1 MLVIGLTGGTGSG
14 KGCVGKRFLSHG
26 IYTID
31 TDAVSR
37 EVCQKGSACLCE
49 LVGAFGE
56 NILNCDGSLNRK
68 KLAEIAFSDADNH
81 RMLNDITHKHILGR
95 VREWLCERKTQGDFA
110 AIVDAPLLYESSFD
124 QECDIVIAVT
134 APKETR
140 IDRLRQRDGI
150 TDAEIFARMSKQ
162 KDDEF
167 YTKNADYVVINDSSV
182 RSLQKQVD
190 SIYSAILQ
198 RGTK

>member
-1 MLVIGLTGGTGSG
+1 M
-14 KGCVGKRFLSHG
+14 
-26 IYTID
+26 
-31 TDAVSR
+31 
-37 EVCQKGSACLCE
+37 
-49 LVGAFGE
+49 
-56 NILNCDGSLNRK
+56 
-68 KLAEIAFSDADNH
+68 
-81 RMLNDITHKHILGR
+81 
-95 VREWLCERKTQGDFA
+95 
-110 AIVDAPLLYESSFD
+110 
-124 QECDIVIAVT
+124 
-134 APKETR
+134 
-140 IDRLRQRDGI
+140 RQRDGI